1 MENNRTDGSGREDR
15 ERQQSQ
21 GRQGSNS
28 QGYNQNDPNQRESAK
43 FNQDNDDFTRAEDNM
58 DGERNMSSGRSDYS
72 DTDNPSYK
80 SSQRDSE
87 DSWSSETE
95 DRETRNA
102 GTNDRSRSQATNSE
116 EDDMSDDWNRRNL

>member
-1 MENNRTDGSGREDR
+1 MENNRTGNSGREDR

-21 GRQGSNS
+21 GNNS

-43 FNQDNDDFTRAEDNM
+43 FNQDNDDFTRAEDDM
-58 DGERNMSSGRSDYS
+58 DGEKNMSSGRSDFS

-80 SSQRDSE
+80 SSGRDSE
-87 DSWSSETE
+87 SSWSGQTE

-102 GTNDRSRSQATNSE
+102 GMNDRSRSQATNSE

>member
-1 MENNRTDGSGREDR
+1 MENNRTGNSGREDR

-21 GRQGSNS
+21 GNNS

-43 FNQDNDDFTRAEDNM
+43 FNQDNDDFTRAEDDM
-58 DGERNMSSGRSDYS
+58 DGERNMSSGRSDFS

-80 SSQRDSE
+80 NSGRDSE
-87 DSWSSETE
+87 SLWSGQTE

-102 GTNDRSRSQATNSE
+102 GMNDRSRSQATNSE